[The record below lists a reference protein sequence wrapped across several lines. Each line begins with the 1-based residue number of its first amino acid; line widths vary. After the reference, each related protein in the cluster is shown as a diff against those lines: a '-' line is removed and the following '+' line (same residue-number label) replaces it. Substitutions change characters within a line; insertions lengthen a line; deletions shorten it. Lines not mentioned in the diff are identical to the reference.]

1 MRYFLFPSYSVNG
14 MLCAGSVILLTTCYT
29 PVVFGVLYALCPM
42 GMSCAH
48 PFLFLLDVFPT
59 SCPIVDVFPAG
70 CPVGILC
77 THQFLFLVDVFP
89 TSHPLQKL
97 SVRAH
102 IPSDIS
108 LPYLMEPGEVS
119 ICFYC
124 FLLIFPSSFI
134 VCFSVPFFFFLLF
147 FFPFLFYCMFLCSL
161 FSSFFFPRPAILPA
175 RVARGEVLVPMH
187 CMCALHCL
195 GALHVCGLGGLGIC
209 IYSRIRVPE
218 HVPDVR

>member
-1 MRYFLFPSYSVNG
+1 MRRFSHSVHD
-14 MLCAGSVILLTTCYT
+14 M
-29 PVVFGVLYALCPM
+29 LYARCFWRVIRPCPM

-89 TSHPLQKL
+89 TSHPLHKL

-108 LPYLMEPGEVS
+108 LPYLMKPGEVS

-124 FLLIFPSSFI
+124 FLLPPLLYASLF
-134 VCFSVPFFFFLLF
+134 PFFFSSFLFPLPILLYVSL
-147 FFPFLFYCMFLCSL
+147 FPFFLFL
-161 FSSFFFPRPAILPA
+161 FSASCHTTSLCRPRGG
-175 RVARGEVLVPMH
+175 VSTN
-187 CMCALHCL
+187 
-195 GALHVCGLGGLGIC
+195 ALHVCIALLGC
-209 IYSRIRVPE
+209 IACVRAWRAWHLYIFQDPCSRTRS
-218 HVPDVR
+218 